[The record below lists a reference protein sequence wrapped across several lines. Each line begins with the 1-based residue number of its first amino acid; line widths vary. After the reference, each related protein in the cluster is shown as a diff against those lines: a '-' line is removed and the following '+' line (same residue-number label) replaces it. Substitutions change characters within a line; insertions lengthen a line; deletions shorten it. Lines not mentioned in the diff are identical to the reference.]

1 MFVIIALFAVYL
13 IWVLLPLLPAII
25 IYRLFPESLTELV
38 GKVAGYSIKAGG
50 AFAAYLAIV
59 VMTYTQIDK
68 IDSAIYGYK
77 HEFWTAVGQVQLV
90 DAQGGARP
98 AQ

>member
-68 IDSAIYGYK
+68 IEKTGK
-77 HEFWTAVGQVQLV
+77 LTEHP
-90 DAQGGARP
+90 GGAVLNCP
-98 AQ
+98 IIKVG